1 MRKLIYILI
10 IQLTLISC
18 GGGGD
23 DPKEPEV
30 VLGAFEL
37 TFPVNNTLCTEGTT
51 VSNNEV
57 AIPLRWNTSNNATS
71 YKVTVTNTVSGEK
84 IERTTN
90 ANSIDVNLPKGTKF
104 SWNVTAILNNKEKLS
119 SSWSFYT
126 EGISESNHIPFPASI
141 TLEDNKDGTINIK
154 WEGSDLDNDIINYKV
169 YLGDS
174 ESSASLIVETVNTVI
189 QNQGIDYN
197 KKYFLKVITIDEK
210 DNSSSSIKEFKFNN

>member
-18 GGGGD
+18 GGGDD

-30 VLGAFEL
+30 VLGTFEL

-51 VSNNEV
+51 VSKDKV
-57 AIPLRWNTSNNATS
+57 AIPLRWNTSKNATS
-71 YKVTVTNTVSGEK
+71 YKVKVTNTVSGEK

-90 ANSIDVNLPKGTKF
+90 NSSIEVNLLKGTKF
-104 SWNVTAILNNKEKLS
+104 SWNVTAILNDKEKLS
-119 SSWSFYT
+119 STWNFYT

-154 WEGSDLDNDIINYKV
+154 WEGSDLDNDIKKYKV

-174 ESSASLIVETVNTVI
+174 ESSASLIEETESTII
-189 QNQGIDYN
+189 QNKSIDYN
-197 KKYFLKVITIDEK
+197 KKYFLKIITIDEK
-210 DNSSSSIKEFKFNN
+210 DNSSSSIKEFRFNN